1 MTRLALPLPGWVAFA
16 MGVALTV
23 SCARAR
29 TDVTGAP
36 ACTSWKD
43 EIGPLFT
50 SRCASCHTGAQPAG
64 RYDTGSYLGALG
76 GGSDAVPNAIAG
88 DAGSRL
94 VTVLDPSPAADDVH
108 QTVSDLFPA
117 VRGWVVD
124 CN

>member
-23 SCARAR
+23 SCAKAR

-64 RYDTGSYLGALG
+64 RYDTGSYLGWAQALLF
-76 GGSDAVPNAIAG
+76 VPCKRSTDDGETG
-88 DAGSRL
+88 DGVCSR
-94 VTVLDPSPAADDVH
+94 VCGRRRVRWSGRGH
-108 QTVSDLFPA
+108 Q
-117 VRGWVVD
+117 
-124 CN
+124 